1 MAEIGAETETEQVRG
16 SRQVSFGAI
25 LKELRGPHVRE
36 EFRNSWAIALLY
48 RMTSPPFV
56 WVLLR
61 LGLGPMAVTA
71 MGFVLALTMPIQAW
85 FLPLGIAGAVLC
97 ASGVLFQILDCADG
111 MMARL
116 TGKSSLLGADLDYMT
131 DMVQNG
137 LFYTSLGLL
146 ADRMAGT
153 GFAWTALALVAAF
166 LRVLARL
173 VREQIAKRVPGWDE
187 PGPLGLTDLPVAF
200 VVGLTGLIPFMALAG
215 EHLGAMVIVLVVYST
230 LDLIDAGL
238 PFLKPPYRGG

>member
-1 MAEIGAETETEQVRG
+1 MAETGPEQASEG
-16 SRQVSFGAI
+16 KQVSFRAI
-25 LKELRGPHVRE
+25 LGELRGPHVRD

-61 LGLGPMAVTA
+61 VGLGPMPVTV
-71 MGFVLALTMPIQAW
+71 MGFLLALTMPLQAW
-85 FLPLGIAGAVLC
+85 FLPLGMAGVVLC
-97 ASGVLFQILDCADG
+97 ASGILFQILDCADG

-146 ADRMAGT
+146 ADRVAGT
-153 GFAWTALALVAAF
+153 GFAWTALAIGAAF

-187 PGPLGLTDLPVAF
+187 PGPLRLADLPVAF
-200 VVGLTGLIPFMALAG
+200 VTGLTGLIPFMALAG
-215 EHLGAMVIVLVVYST
+215 EYLGAMVVVLVVYSA
-230 LDLIDAGL
+230 LDIVDAGL

>member
-1 MAEIGAETETEQVRG
+1 MPEAGQETGPDHETGRAP
-16 SRQVSFGAI
+16 VSFRAI
-25 LKELRGPHVRE
+25 LQELRGPHVRE

-48 RMTSPPFV
+48 RMPSPPFV

-71 MGFVLALTMPIQAW
+71 MGFVLALTMPLQAW
-85 FLPLGIAGAVLC
+85 FLPLGIAAWALFI
-97 ASGVLFQILDCADG
+97 SGVAFQILDCADG

-116 TGKSSLLGADLDYMT
+116 TGRSSLLGADLDYMT

-166 LRVLARL
+166 VRVLARL
-173 VREQIAKRVPGWDE
+173 VREQIAKRVPGWDA
-187 PGPLGLTDLPVAF
+187 PGPLGLADLPVAF